1 MDCPIYLDDSS
12 IGTLRWTREGGGV
25 RIYASCRYEEGY
37 IYRLYVGDDT
47 DAEKLSLGVMMPE
60 NGRFTL
66 LKNLPEHKCTFML
79 SGRGIAALVDRRR
92 PGEERSTPPLPFAFS
107 KLEKLPKAAGDTGDF
122 IRDTFS
128 RADGSYTLHMGVRY
142 YVAPWEP
149 GKELIPS
156 SFFCM
161 LTYFRFE
168 QKGYIV
174 LCVDKDNTLFPIGQ
188 RN

>member
-12 IGTLRWTREGGGV
+12 IGTLRWTREGGEV
-25 RIYASCRYEEGY
+25 RIYASCRYEEGF
-37 IYRLYVGDDT
+37 IYRLYVGDSL

-60 NGRFTL
+60 NGRFVL
-66 LKNLPEHKCTFML
+66 LKNIPEHKCAFML
-79 SGRGIAALVDRRR
+79 SSSDVAAVIDRRR

-107 KLEKLPKAAGDTGDF
+107 KLEKLPVASEDGDYVRAA
-122 IRDTFS
+122 FS
-128 RADGSYTLHMGVRY
+128 RAGGYHALHMGIRY

-156 SFFCM
+156 SFFCL